1 MNPKNKK
8 DYYSVPSK
16 QTAAFAKAIAPYLS
30 KSMKDIGSKATIED
44 IIKRVQLGSEP
55 GGIQVVLS
63 DLLHS
68 DFSDKSPRLA
78 EYNYR
83 YKPSTDFYNLY
94 KDKRSEFVDEEDMG
108 KSEYSQKLYEDMLKE
123 NTLKSKSKSEKAD
136 TIRLFINPQF
146 KTTDKGI
153 DALYKG
159 SPLNIGDLLGF
170 GRGLGGSSMQEKVE
184 TLAHELMHAP
194 SFEPHSDPLADV
206 IRVSNLHEEGYGPTS
221 QYGYKEAIKKHITE
235 PTAEVGYWDEL
246 KGNKRKYIPPKN
258 RLFRSFEYE
267 YEPGYERDRSP
278 EKAMIDILSRW
289 AEQQ

>member
-1 MNPKNKK
+1 MNPK
-8 DYYSVPSK
+8 DYYSVPSE

-30 KSMKDIGSKATIED
+30 KAMEDVESKSTIED
-44 IIKRVQLGSEP
+44 IIKRVELGSKP
-55 GGIQVVLS
+55 GGIQVVFSNIL
-63 DLLHS
+63 DPY
-68 DFSDKSPRLA
+68 FSDRSPRLA

-123 NTLKSKSKSEKAD
+123 ITLKSKSLSEKAD
-136 TIRLFINPQF
+136 TIRLFINPEF

-159 SPLNIGDLLGF
+159 SPLSLLDLLGF
-170 GRGLGGSSMQEKVE
+170 GKGLGGRSIQEKVE
-184 TLAHELMHAP
+184 VLAHELMHAP
-194 SFEPHSDPLADV
+194 SFKKHSHPLEDL
-206 IRVSNLHEEGYGPTS
+206 IRVANLHEESGPTS
-221 QYGYKEAIKKHITE
+221 QLGYEEAIKKHITE
-235 PTAEVGYWDEL
+235 PTV
-246 KGNKRKYIPPKN
+246 K
-258 RLFRSFEYE
+258 
-267 YEPGYERDRSP
+267 DRNP